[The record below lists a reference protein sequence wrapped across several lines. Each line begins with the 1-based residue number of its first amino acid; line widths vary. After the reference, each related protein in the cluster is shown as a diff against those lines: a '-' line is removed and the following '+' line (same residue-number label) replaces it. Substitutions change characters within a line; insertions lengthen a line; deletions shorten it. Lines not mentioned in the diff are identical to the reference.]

1 MPRSRARAGWLADR
15 RSVGVIGLSFALD
28 DAPVLARR
36 WQLAPV
42 SHLAANMAPF
52 ELAMCL
58 AHFGRCVAPQLP
70 AFPWYNSYQRC
81 FSALARRHLYHLWC
95 PPLLQRVVCSRRL
108 TMSTRSPRCSGSSR
122 RPPSVYRT
130 PSFFLVA
137 PAAHERLFGAV
148 TKLCK
153 TDTPPLAPTPCVT
166 VVEERLLP

>member
-1 MPRSRARAGWLADR
+1 MPRSRARAGWLTDGRSESSGYLLLLMMRPCLRGVGSWPQSHILRPTWRHLNWQCAWRTSADVWHH
-15 RSVGVIGLSFALD
+15 SYQHS
-28 DAPVLARR
+28 
-36 WQLAPV
+36 
-42 SHLAANMAPF
+42 
-52 ELAMCL
+52 
-58 AHFGRCVAPQLP
+58 
-70 AFPWYNSYQRC
+70 PWYNSYRRC

-148 TKLCK
+148 TKL
-153 TDTPPLAPTPCVT
+153 
-166 VVEERLLP
+166 